1 MCQAPHSHLPKDW
14 EDRGHQIPRRRQLLT
29 TPSQQVP
36 SLGPSPGRP
45 RESLGNPSTLWG
57 WAGGPLPAA
66 SLPGA
71 GLCPNWGSPIS
82 SALGYRGTVLKDRC
96 GLAWGHSLAACPC
109 SRPAQ
114 GSTAQ
119 SLFLASSCPERSQS
133 CAAGAAVS
141 SITQPGWA
149 TRRVALA
156 PATPWVASHFGGATA
171 AIAVASHTPM
181 PLLPGPS
188 GLPQCRPSSRLRETR
203 PCARTQPLHPFC
215 LSGLSPRA
223 APQETPEPCRD
234 GPSWWPRADSLAHVS
249 QQTELGMAP
258 AVVV

>member
-1 MCQAPHSHLPKDW
+1 M
-14 EDRGHQIPRRRQLLT
+14 
-29 TPSQQVP
+29 
-36 SLGPSPGRP
+36 
-45 RESLGNPSTLWG
+45 
-57 WAGGPLPAA
+57 
-66 SLPGA
+66 
-71 GLCPNWGSPIS
+71 
-82 SALGYRGTVLKDRC
+82 LKDRC
-96 GLAWGHSLAACPC
+96 GLAWGHSLAARPC

-133 CAAGAAVS
+133 CAAGAAVP

-156 PATPWVASHFGGATA
+156 PASPWVASHFGGATA
-171 AIAVASHTPM
+171 AVAVASHTPM

-215 LSGLSPRA
+215 LSGLSPGA
-223 APQETPEPCRD
+223 APQETREPCRD